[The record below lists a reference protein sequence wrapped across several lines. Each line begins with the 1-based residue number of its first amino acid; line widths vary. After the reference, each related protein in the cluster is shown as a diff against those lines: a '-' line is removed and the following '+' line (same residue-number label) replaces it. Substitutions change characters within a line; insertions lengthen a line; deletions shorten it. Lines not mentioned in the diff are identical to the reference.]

1 MHEETA
7 SEVLGRRMDRYVGM
21 RRALLWTH
29 IALGFVS
36 GTACAIALIF
46 FISSLSRH
54 GGQSYTRGGSSV
66 IALILIFAV
75 LPLILSYLNSA
86 DREAENSL
94 RFVAFLLGLIGISI
108 VANVA
113 VVWILLTHYSVF
125 GFFMVYVTQFGA
137 YTVLGKVLLE
147 PGPNSD
153 DFDW

>member
-1 MHEETA
+1 
-7 SEVLGRRMDRYVGM
+7 MDRYVGM
-21 RRALLWTH
+21 RRALIWTH
-29 IALGFVS
+29 IALGFLS

-46 FISSLSRH
+46 FVSSLSHH
-54 GGQSYTRGGSSV
+54 GGPSYTSGGSGV
-66 IALILIFAV
+66 IALVFLFAV
-75 LPLILSYLNSA
+75 LPLISSYVNCA
-86 DREAENSL
+86 DREAETSI

-125 GFFMVYVTQFGA
+125 ALFMVYVPQFGA